1 MLPVSSYTGHEPK
14 FEKSYLSY
22 LNPAPYVGQ
31 NRKFHVKQKQFGT
44 KIVLSGY
51 FWAVVLNKGCHI

>member
-22 LNPAPYVGQ
+22 LNPAPYICQ